1 MVVVSAAHRF
11 SVCLDSGWAERK
23 KKGET
28 SPRCLG
34 SLGLQAGSERIACR
48 HAMVVCGELDRE
60 LSDPCILRLLAAL
73 EIGFPMLSWG
83 GGQTAVGGLDD
94 PQCQVPARG
103 PIRTQLKPSPTT
115 KNLEVFLTFPG
126 CHTYPSSSSGLR
138 QQSRQF
144 RSSLSSGE
152 TGAFFFW
159 SEPQHEGKSSPSNG
173 SSTSCSK
180 VHRSRDSLQM
190 PCFFFCCAAKGGWRE
205 DRNRYPILSMSR
217 RLG

>member
-1 MVVVSAAHRF
+1 M
-11 SVCLDSGWAERK
+11 
-23 KKGET
+23 
-28 SPRCLG
+28 
-34 SLGLQAGSERIACR
+34 
-48 HAMVVCGELDRE
+48 
-60 LSDPCILRLLAAL
+60 
-73 EIGFPMLSWG
+73 
-83 GGQTAVGGLDD
+83 GGLDD

-144 RSSLSSGE
+144 RSSPSSGE

-159 SEPQHEGKSSPSNG
+159 SEPQHEGKASPSNG

-180 VHRSRDSLQM
+180 VHHSRDSLQM

-217 RLG
+217 RVG